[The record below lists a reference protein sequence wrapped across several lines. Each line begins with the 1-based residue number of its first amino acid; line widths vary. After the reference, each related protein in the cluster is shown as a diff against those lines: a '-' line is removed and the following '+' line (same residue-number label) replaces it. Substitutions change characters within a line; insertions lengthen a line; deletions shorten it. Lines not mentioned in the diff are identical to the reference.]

1 MSRLLSKTAMQ
12 RPSEDLGATFAR
24 LQHSLRSYLRRHV
37 RDPAVADDLL
47 QEVFVKALASIR
59 AERQLENLTGWLYA
73 VARTT
78 VVDYHR
84 STRSPNEELDD
95 NIPNVE
101 ADDDRLHQEL
111 ATCLRPLAEQL
122 PPIYRDTLLA
132 TDFQGETMRS
142 LAAKQGLSVSAIKSR
157 ASRARAMLRDK
168 LLECCHVEISDG
180 TVVDYRRRST
190 CGCGSKCAS

>member
-1 MSRLLSKTAMQ
+1 MLPLNKGVTEV
-12 RPSEDLGATFAR
+12 PGEDLSATFAR
-24 LQHSLRSYLRRHV
+24 LQHSLRSYLRRQV

-47 QEVFVKALASIR
+47 QDVFIKALASIR

-78 VVDYHR
+78 VIDHHR
-84 STRSPNEELDD
+84 SSRSTNEELND

-101 ADDDRLHQEL
+101 ADDERLHQEL

-132 TDFQGETMRS
+132 TDFQGEKLRS
-142 LAAKQGLSVSAIKSR
+142 LAAKQNLSVSAIKSR
-157 ASRARAMLRDK
+157 ASRARVMLREK
-168 LLECCHVEISDG
+168 LLECCNVEMSNGIV
-180 TVVDYRRRST
+180 TDYHRRST
-190 CGCGSKCAS
+190 SGCRGKCA